1 MTIKVDVPA
10 QEYLS
15 LIELGEVLQELVC
28 TIGEQKQG
36 IIIPV
41 RWCITFSIFSC

>member
-1 MTIKVDVPA
+1 MTIKIDVPA

-15 LIELGEVLQELVC
+15 LIELGEVLQELAC

-36 IIIPV
+36 I
-41 RWCITFSIFSC
+41 